1 MNVRPTLIACT
12 LILAPQLAACA
23 PGTANPRSASPAI
36 LALAS
41 PQQDFWQRLQSLCG
55 RAFPGR
61 LTESNAGDSLFA
73 RSTVVMHVREC
84 TPGEVRVPLH
94 VGDDRSRSWVITP
107 VNGGL
112 RLKHDHRHRD
122 GAEDP
127 ITQYGGDTRGPGTG
141 SRQEFHA
148 DSLTAALIPAART
161 NVWTIEILPG
171 SVFAYGLR
179 REGTDR
185 RFRVEF
191 DLTRPVAPPAPPW
204 GSR

>member
-23 PGTANPRSASPAI
+23 PGTANPRAASPAI

-41 PQQDFWQRLQSLCG
+41 PQQDFWQQLQSLCG

-112 RLKHDHRHRD
+112 RLK
-122 GAEDP
+122 
-127 ITQYGGDTRGPGTG
+127 
-141 SRQEFHA
+141 
-148 DSLTAALIPAART
+148 
-161 NVWTIEILPG
+161 
-171 SVFAYGLR
+171 R

-191 DLTRPVAPPAPPW
+191 DLTRPVAPPPPPW